1 MEERLRKQMDFILR
15 ADKMKNITRQTYL
28 ADGSRKENDAEHSF
42 HLALMASILLEYNEE
57 KVDKARVME
66 MVLVH
71 DIVEIEAGDTYAY
84 DPEGNKTKEQREK
97 KAAEDLFGLLPDD
110 QCRYYKGL
118 WEEFEAKET
127 AESHFANTLDHI
139 QPILLTDAADGKSW
153 KEHGVK
159 KSWIGTRNRDTG
171 EGSPELGKLAVEL
184 LEKNIR
190 NGNIKNE

>member
-1 MEERLRKQMDFILR
+1 MDFILR

-127 AESHFANTLDHI
+127 AESHFAKTLDQI

-153 KEHGVK
+153 KEHGV
-159 KSWIGTRNRDTG
+159 
-171 EGSPELGKLAVEL
+171 
-184 LEKNIR
+184 
-190 NGNIKNE
+190 